1 MKRDYPLLK
10 NRNDEH
16 EIARAQL
23 EEEVSNLKKENY
35 TLNEKYN
42 LQTKRYQSID
52 TELKSIRDDYL

>member
-23 EEEVSNLKKENY
+23 EEEVANLKKENY

-42 LQTKRYQSID
+42 L
-52 TELKSIRDDYL
+52 